1 MKYFTYKYLNNNV
14 QKLKLFKNKLKIGT
28 STFSISNDFLTIN
41 NIFIHNQFRRHGY
54 GSFILNHIEDL
65 SMNHN
70 EDLSMNHNEDL
81 SMNHNEDLSMNR
93 IEDLSINNYKIEKI
107 NLLAWQPSGSTNVL
121 DFFERN
127 NYTLNNENGIK
138 LYDDY
143 DTIYELHNFEKNIS
157 FRKI

>member
-14 QKLKLFKNKLKIGT
+14 QKIKLFKNKFKIGT

-65 SMNHN
+65 SINHYN
-70 EDLSMNHNEDL
+70 
-81 SMNHNEDLSMNR
+81 
-93 IEDLSINNYKIEKI
+93 INKIS
-107 NLLAWQPSGSTNVL
+107 LLAWQPSGSTNVL

>member
-14 QKLKLFKNKLKIGT
+14 QKIKLFKNKFKIGT

-54 GSFILNHIEDL
+54 GSFILNHI
-65 SMNHN
+65 
-70 EDLSMNHNEDL
+70 EDL

-127 NYTLNNENGIK
+127 NYTLNNKNGIK

>member
-14 QKLKLFKNKLKIGT
+14 QKIKLFKNKFKIGT
-28 STFSISNDFLTIN
+28 STFSISNDFITIN

-54 GSFILNHIEDL
+54 GSFILNHI
-65 SMNHN
+65 